1 MKTKSLLLLLL
12 FTILIAC
19 NSRNEKAKESKKSIE
34 AKQEVNT
41 SIDPKEKL
49 KDKSI
54 YDSKFLEKENV
65 LINDHKVIL
74 TKDEFELQKLKENA
88 ERLSPE
94 EQRKKEFGGVQR
106 T

>member
-1 MKTKSLLLLLL
+1 MKRHLLLLL

-49 KDKSI
+49 N
-54 YDSKFLEKENV
+54 L
-65 LINDHKVIL
+65 
-74 TKDEFELQKLKENA
+74 
-88 ERLSPE
+88 
-94 EQRKKEFGGVQR
+94 
-106 T
+106 